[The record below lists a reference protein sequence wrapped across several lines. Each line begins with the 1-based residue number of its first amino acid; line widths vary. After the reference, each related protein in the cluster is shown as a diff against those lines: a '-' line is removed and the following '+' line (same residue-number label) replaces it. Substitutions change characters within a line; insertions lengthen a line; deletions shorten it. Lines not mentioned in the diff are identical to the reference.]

1 MLKIIR
7 QLEIPLYLLIIAMMV
22 YETNLVLS
30 IILLGLSMF
39 RLVLN
44 GWGFNDFYKDL
55 EDIQEESKKNR
66 KIKL

>member
-22 YETNLVLS
+22 HETNIVLT
-30 IILLGLSMF
+30 IILLGLSVF
-39 RLVLN
+39 RLILN

-55 EDIQEESKKNR
+55 EDIQEESKKTE
-66 KIKL
+66 K

>member
-22 YETNLVLS
+22 YETSIVLT
-30 IILLGLSMF
+30 IILLGLSVF

-55 EDIQEESKKNR
+55 
-66 KIKL
+66 

>member
-22 YETNLVLS
+22 HETNIVLT
-30 IILLGLSMF
+30 IILLGLSVF
-39 RLVLN
+39 RLILN

-55 EDIQEESKKNR
+55 EDIQEKSKKT
-66 KIKL
+66 KK

>member
-7 QLEIPLYLLIIAMMV
+7 QLEIPLYLLIIAVMV

-55 EDIQEESKKNR
+55 EDIQEESKKTE
-66 KIKL
+66 K

>member
-22 YETNLVLS
+22 YETSIVLTT
-30 IILLGLSMF
+30 ILLGLSVF
-39 RLVLN
+39 RLILN

-55 EDIQEESKKNR
+55 EDTQEESKKT
-66 KIKL
+66 KK

>member
-22 YETNLVLS
+22 YETSLILA

-55 EDIQEESKKNR
+55 EDIQEESKKTE
-66 KIKL
+66 K

>member
-22 YETNLVLS
+22 YETSIVLT
-30 IILLGLSMF
+30 IILLGLSVF
-39 RLVLN
+39 RLILN

-55 EDIQEESKKNR
+55 EDTQEESK
-66 KIKL
+66 

>member
-22 YETNLVLS
+22 YETSIVLT
-30 IILLGLSMF
+30 IILLGLSVF
-39 RLVLN
+39 RLILN

-55 EDIQEESKKNR
+55 EDIQEKSKKT
-66 KIKL
+66 KE

>member
-1 MLKIIR
+1 MLKVIR

-22 YETNLVLS
+22 YETSIVLT
-30 IILLGLSMF
+30 IILLGLSVF

-55 EDIQEESKKNR
+55 EDIQEKSKKT
-66 KIKL
+66 KK

>member
-55 EDIQEESKKNR
+55 EDIQEESKKTE
-66 KIKL
+66 K

>member
-22 YETNLVLS
+22 YETSIVLT
-30 IILLGLSMF
+30 IILLGLSVF
-39 RLVLN
+39 RLILN

-55 EDIQEESKKNR
+55 EDIQEESKKTE
-66 KIKL
+66 K

>member
-22 YETNLVLS
+22 YETNIILT
-30 IILLGLSMF
+30 IILLGLSVF
-39 RLVLN
+39 RLILN

-55 EDIQEESKKNR
+55 EDIQEESKKTE
-66 KIKL
+66 K

>member
-7 QLEIPLYLLIIAMMV
+7 QLEILLYLLIIAMMV

-55 EDIQEESKKNR
+55 EDIQEESKKTE
-66 KIKL
+66 K

>member
-22 YETNLVLS
+22 YETNIVLT
-30 IILLGLSMF
+30 IILLGLSVF
-39 RLVLN
+39 RLILN

-55 EDIQEESKKNR
+55 EDIQEESEKTKK
-66 KIKL
+66 

>member
-55 EDIQEESKKNR
+55 EDIQEKSKKT
-66 KIKL
+66 KK

>member
-22 YETNLVLS
+22 YETSIVLT
-30 IILLGLSMF
+30 IILLGLSVF
-39 RLVLN
+39 RLILN

-55 EDIQEESKKNR
+55 EDIQEKSKKT
-66 KIKL
+66 KK

>member
-22 YETNLVLS
+22 YETSIVLT
-30 IILLGLSMF
+30 IILLGLSVF
-39 RLVLN
+39 RLILN

-55 EDIQEESKKNR
+55 ENIQEKSKKT
-66 KIKL
+66 KK

>member
-22 YETNLVLS
+22 YETSIVLT
-30 IILLGLSMF
+30 IILLGLSVF
-39 RLVLN
+39 RLILN

-55 EDIQEESKKNR
+55 EDTQEESKKT
-66 KIKL
+66 KK

>member
-22 YETNLVLS
+22 YETNIVLT
-30 IILLGLSMF
+30 IILLGLSVF
-39 RLVLN
+39 RLILN

-55 EDIQEESKKNR
+55 EDIQEESKKTE
-66 KIKL
+66 K